1 MFIALTC
8 IVELV
13 QIAHYHTQVLSH
25 TNSWE
30 KLSSAASYLGIS
42 QAVMAVLVLLLSLS
56 IQRRPNVFREGTLVD
71 GEFSASFL
79 SRYSFQWSYSLLD
92 FARLKGRLDLED
104 LPLLHFSSC
113 SESLR
118 NHFQSVLVNYNLPLW
133 KTIFVA
139 HWPTFL
145 QQYTLSMLQS
155 VTQLAPQLAMYSLL
169 KVLEARRPQVSAGA
183 AGFLRAIALGLSI
196 IVSAWIETRSLWMM
210 WSRLVIP
217 IRSELSASI
226 FIKAMRRKDVK
237 GLPNEGSVL
246 TGMSNSRRSSV
257 SDQLSNHDT
266 ENDSYTDSSQY
277 LRLSTINLVG
287 VDTKRIIDFISASHL
302 IPSSIIKLIISLA
315 FLCTLIGWESV
326 LAGLAVFLIVTPLN
340 LYFSTLMNKVQ
351 SQIMRT
357 RDEKMAVIEEALQ
370 GIRQIKFVASEQQWL
385 EQIRR
390 KRNEELRW
398 QWQSFLLRTVLVGVW
413 ALGPIMIS
421 AVALTVYTRLQGSLS
436 PSVAFT
442 AIAVLGQIEGSLAI
456 IPKLIM
462 QMLEAA
468 ISATRI
474 ERYFEEQEVTRYTKV
489 ANTVAFAD
497 ASIAWPADLS
507 NAAFGFRL
515 RELSLSFPTDELS
528 IISGKTGSGK
538 SLLLAAII
546 GEAASLSG
554 VIRIPK
560 PGPERYHNNTHLQTW
575 IIPEAIAFVAQA
587 PWIEN
592 ATIKDNIL
600 FGLPCD
606 ERRYT
611 NTLSVCAL
619 IQDLDVLPDGDLTEV
634 GVGGIN
640 LSGGQKS
647 RISLARAIY
656 SRAGILILD
665 DILSSVDAHV
675 GLHLFE
681 HALCGELGKGR
692 TRILV
697 THHTDLCMPRA
708 SYHVELGNGR
718 TLRTWPGD
726 QGAKATF
733 SDFHTPGAGSVAME
747 SHRPCKS
754 TADQQQE
761 ALNIPQRIL
770 QLEERSAKPHDTK
783 YTTVEIQRKTDA
795 TKGKKF
801 VEDEERE
808 NGSVKFGTY
817 KGYLDAAGGLWIPIV
832 VVIAHVGYMASIT
845 SRVSPSRSRSLKYI
859 PLVDW
864 FSIRP
869 PSALA
874 YALLLPFRYSL
885 LTLNR
890 PGGSAFGLDRTL
902 MTTAVF

>member
-1 MFIALTC
+1 MLIALTC
-8 IVELV
+8 IVDLIQNTLYQTQLV
-13 QIAHYHTQVLSH
+13 SH
-25 TNSWE
+25 TNSW
-30 KLSSAASYLGIS
+30 KKSSTATSYLESSRAFI
-42 QAVMAVLVLLLSLS
+42 AVLVLLLSLS
-56 IQRRPNVFREGTLVD
+56 IQRRPSVFREGTLVD
-71 GEFSASFL
+71 GQFSASFL

-104 LPLLHFSSC
+104 LPLLHSSSC
-113 SESLR
+113 SEALR
-118 NHFQSVLVNYNLPLW
+118 NHFQSVLFNYDLPLW

-139 HWPTFL
+139 HWSTFL

-155 VTQLAPQLAMYSLL
+155 VTQVAPQLAMYSLL
-169 KVLEARRPQVSAGA
+169 KLLEARPPRVSAGA
-183 AGFLRAIALGLSI
+183 AGFLRAVALGSSI
-196 IVSAWIETRSLWMM
+196 IVSAWIETQCLWIM

-217 IRSELSASI
+217 IRSELSALI

-237 GLPNEGSVL
+237 GLTANGSVL
-246 TGMSNSRRSSV
+246 TGTSTSRRSSV
-257 SDQLSNHDT
+257 SGQLSIHESESSGLPDKDDW
-266 ENDSYTDSSQY
+266 NDLYTDSSQY
-277 LRLSTINLVG
+277 LRLSSINLVG
-287 VDTKRIIDFISASHL
+287 VDTKRITDFVSASHL
-302 IPSSIIKLIISLA
+302 IPSSIIKLIISTA
-315 FLCTLIGWESV
+315 FLFTLIGWESV
-326 LAGLAVFLIVTPLN
+326 MAGLAVFLIVTPLN

-385 EQIRR
+385 EQIRK

-398 QWQSFLLRTVLVGVW
+398 QWQSFLLKTALVGTW
-413 ALGPIMIS
+413 ALGPIMMS

-442 AIAVLGQIEGSLAI
+442 AIAVLGQVEGSLAV

-489 ANTVAFAD
+489 ANTVSFAN

-507 NAAFGFRL
+507 NAAFGFML
-515 RELSLSFPTDELS
+515 RGLSLSFPTNELS

-560 PGPERYHNNTHLQTW
+560 SRPGRCHNNTHLQTW
-575 IIPEAIAFVAQA
+575 IIPEAIAFVAQV

-606 ERRYT
+606 EGRYT
-611 NTLSVCAL
+611 TTLSVCAL
-619 IQDLDVLPDGDLTEV
+619 IQDLDILPDGDLTEV

-647 RISLARAIY
+647 RISLARALY

-665 DILSSVDAHV
+665 DVFSSVDAHV

-681 HALCGELGKGR
+681 HALYGELGKGR
-692 TRILV
+692 TRILA
-697 THHTDLCMPRA
+697 THHTDLCISRA
-708 SYHVELGNGR
+708 SYHVELGDGR
-718 TLRTWPGD
+718 TLRKCSGY
-726 QGAKATF
+726 QGAQADC
-733 SDFHTPGAGSVAME
+733 SGSHIDGAGSDAME
-747 SHRPCKS
+747 PHGPCQNPE
-754 TADQQQE
+754 DQQQN
-761 ALNIPQRIL
+761 ALNIPPKML
-770 QLEERSAKPHDTK
+770 QPEERSAKPHDAE
-783 YTTVEIQRKTDA
+783 YSTVEIQQKTDA
-795 TKGKKF
+795 MKGKKF

-817 KGYLDAAGGLWIPIV
+817 KGYLDAAGGLSIPII

-845 SRVSPSRSRSLKYI
+845 SRVSA
-859 PLVDW
+859 
-864 FSIRP
+864 SI
-869 PSALA
+869 S
-874 YALLLPFRYSL
+874 
-885 LTLNR
+885 
-890 PGGSAFGLDRTL
+890 
-902 MTTAVF
+902 

>member
-8 IVELV
+8 IVDLV
-13 QIAHYHTQVLSH
+13 QNALYQTQILSH

-30 KLSSAASYLGIS
+30 KFSSATSYLRIS
-42 QAVMAVLVLLLSLS
+42 QAFIAVLVVLLSLS

-71 GEFSASFL
+71 SQFSTSFL
-79 SRYSFQWSYSLLD
+79 GRYSFQWGYSLLD
-92 FARLKGRLDLED
+92 LARLKGRLDLED
-104 LPLLHFSSC
+104 LPVLQFSAC

-118 NHFQSVLVNYNLPLW
+118 HRFQSVLVNYDLPLW

-139 HWPTFL
+139 HWSTFL

-155 VTQLAPQLAMYSLL
+155 VTQVAPQFAMYSLL
-169 KVLEARRPQVSAGA
+169 KALEARRPQVSTGA
-183 AGFLRAIALGLSI
+183 PGFLGAIALGFSI
-196 IVSAWIETRSLWMM
+196 IVSAWIETQSLWMM

-217 IRSELSASI
+217 IRSEISALI
-226 FIKAMRRKDVK
+226 FIKAMRKKDVK
-237 GLPNEGSVL
+237 VLPTDGSVL
-246 TGMSNSRRSSV
+246 TGVSSNKRSSV
-257 SDQLSNHDT
+257 SGQRSNHEAEIQDL
-266 ENDSYTDSSQY
+266 YTDFSQH

-287 VDTKRIIDFISASHL
+287 VDTKRIIDFVSASHL
-302 IPSSIIKLIISLA
+302 IPSSILKLIISIA
-315 FLCTLIGWESV
+315 FLYALIGWESV
-326 LAGLAVFLIVTPLN
+326 MAGLAVFLIVTPFN
-340 LYFSTLMNKVQ
+340 VYFSRLTNKVQ

-398 QWQSFLLRTVLVGVW
+398 QWQSFLLRTVLVGIW

-442 AIAVLGQIEGSLAI
+442 AIAVLGQVEGSLAI
-456 IPKLIM
+456 IPKLIL

-474 ERYFEEQEVTRYTKV
+474 ELYFKKQEVTRYTKV
-489 ANTVAFAD
+489 ANTVSFAD
-497 ASIAWPADLS
+497 ASIAWPTELS
-507 NAAFGFRL
+507 NAAFGFML
-515 RELSLSFPTDELS
+515 RELNLSFPPTELS

-575 IIPEAIAFVAQA
+575 IIPEAIAFVAQV

-600 FGLPCD
+600 FGLPCN
-606 ERRYT
+606 EGRYT
-611 NTLSVCAL
+611 TTLSVCAL
-619 IQDLDVLPDGDLTEV
+619 IQDLDILPDGDLTDV

-665 DILSSVDAHV
+665 DIFSSVDAHV

-681 HALCGELGKGR
+681 YALCGELGKGR

-697 THHTDLCMPRA
+697 THHTDLCISRA

-718 TLRTWPGD
+718 TLRKWPGD
-726 QGAKATF
+726 QGTQGSF
-733 SDFHTPGAGSVAME
+733 SGSRTHGAGSAAME
-747 SHRPCKS
+747 SHILCKKPE
-754 TADQQQE
+754 DQQQK
-761 ALNIPQRIL
+761 ALELPQKPL
-770 QLEERSAKPHDTK
+770 KPEERSTEPHDTK
-783 YTTVEIQRKTDA
+783 YSSVEIHQKTVA

-808 NGSVKFGTY
+808 NGSVKFATY
-817 KGYLDAAGGLWIPIV
+817 KGYIDAAGGLWIPIL

-845 SRVSPSRSRSLKYI
+845 SRVSPSRSRSLKFT
-859 PLVDW
+859 PAHW
-864 FSIRP
+864 F
-869 PSALA
+869 
-874 YALLLPFRYSL
+874 
-885 LTLNR
+885 
-890 PGGSAFGLDRTL
+890 
-902 MTTAVF
+902 

>member
-1 MFIALTC
+1 MFIASTC
-8 IVELV
+8 IVDLV
-13 QIAHYHTQVLSH
+13 QTALYQTQVLSQ

-30 KLSSAASYLGIS
+30 KFPSATSYLGIS
-42 QAVMAVLVLLLSLS
+42 QAFIAASVLLLSLS

-71 GEFSASFL
+71 GQFSASFI

-118 NHFQSVLVNYNLPLW
+118 NHFESILVNYHLPLW

-139 HWPTFL
+139 HWSTFL
-145 QQYTLSMLQS
+145 QQYMLSMLQS

-183 AGFLRAIALGLSI
+183 AGFLRVIALGSSI
-196 IVSAWIETRSLWMM
+196 IVSAWIETQSLWIM

-217 IRSELSASI
+217 IRSELSALI

-237 GLPNEGSVL
+237 GLPTGGSVL
-246 TGMSNSRRSSV
+246 TSMSNSKRSSV
-257 SDQLSNHDT
+257 SSQLSNHDSEISGLT
-266 ENDSYTDSSQY
+266 GKDNRNDLYTDSSQY

-287 VDTKRIIDFISASHL
+287 VDTKRLIDFVSASHL
-302 IPSSIIKLIISLA
+302 IPSSILKLMISIA
-315 FLCTLIGWESV
+315 FLYTLIGWESL
-326 LAGLAVFLIVTPLN
+326 LAALAVFLILTPLN
-340 LYFSTLMNKVQ
+340 FYFSTLMNKVQ

-398 QWQSFLLRTVLVGVW
+398 QWQSFLLRTALVGIW
-413 ALGPIMIS
+413 ALGPIMMS
-421 AVALTVYTRLQGSLS
+421 AVALTVYTRLQGSLT

-456 IPKLIM
+456 IPKVIM

-474 ERYFEEQEVTRYTKV
+474 ERYFEEQEVTRHTKV
-489 ANTVAFAD
+489 ANIVSFAD
-497 ASIAWPADLS
+497 ASIAWPADLP
-507 NAAFGFRL
+507 NAAFGFML
-515 RELSLSFPTDELS
+515 RELSLSFPTNELS
-528 IISGKTGSGK
+528 IISGTTGSGK

-560 PGPERYHNNTHLQTW
+560 FGPERYHNNIHLQTW
-575 IIPEAIAFVAQA
+575 IIPEAIAFVAQV

-606 ERRYT
+606 EGRYT
-611 NTLSVCAL
+611 TTLSVCAL
-619 IQDLDVLPDGDLTEV
+619 IQDLDILRDGDLTDV

-665 DILSSVDAHV
+665 DIFSSVDAHV

-697 THHTDLCMPRA
+697 THHTDLCISRA
-708 SYHVELGNGR
+708 SYHVELGNGS
-718 TLRTWPGD
+718 TLRKWSGD
-726 QGAKATF
+726 QVAQANLSDSHTHGSGSAT
-733 SDFHTPGAGSVAME
+733 ME
-747 SHRPCKS
+747 SHRLYEDPE
-754 TADQQQE
+754 DQQQK
-761 ALNIPQRIL
+761 ALNTTQKKL
-770 QLEERSAKPHDTK
+770 QLEERSAKPPDTK
-783 YTTVEIQRKTDA
+783 YSTVEIQRKTDA

-817 KGYLDAAGGLWIPIV
+817 KGYLDAVGGLWISII

-845 SRVSPSRSRSLKYI
+845 SRVSPSRSRSLKFTS
-859 PLVDW
+859 LVDW
-864 FSIRP
+864 FLIRHS
-869 PSALA
+869 SALA
-874 YALLLPFRYSL
+874 YAL
-885 LTLNR
+885 
-890 PGGSAFGLDRTL
+890 AI
-902 MTTAVF
+902 AVSTFLADVK

>member
-1 MFIALTC
+1 MQVSIIIQCFAALLERAPPERYKLHMFIALTC
-8 IVELV
+8 IVGLV
-13 QIAHYHTQVLSH
+13 QNAHHQTQVLYH

-30 KLSSAASYLGIS
+30 KLSSATSYLGIS
-42 QAVMAVLVLLLSLS
+42 QAFIAVLVLLLSLS
-56 IQRRPNVFREGTLVD
+56 IQRRPQVFREGTLVD
-71 GEFSASFL
+71 GQFSASFL
-79 SRYSFQWSYSLLD
+79 SRYSFQWSYSLLG

-104 LPLLHFSSC
+104 LPLLQFSSC
-113 SESLR
+113 SESLQ
-118 NHFQSVLVNYNLPLW
+118 NHFQSVLVYYDLPLW

-139 HWPTFL
+139 HRSTFL

-155 VTQLAPQLAMYSLL
+155 VTQVAPQLAMYSLL
-169 KVLEARRPQVSAGA
+169 KVLETRRPQVSAGA
-183 AGFLRAIALGLSI
+183 AGFLRAIALGLSMI
-196 IVSAWIETRSLWMM
+196 LSAWIETQSLWMI
-210 WSRLVIP
+210 WSRLMIP
-217 IRSELSASI
+217 IRSGLSALI
-226 FIKAMRRKDVK
+226 FVKAMRRKDVK
-237 GLPNEGSVL
+237 GLPTDGSVL
-246 TGMSNSRRSSV
+246 TGMSDSRRSSA
-257 SDQLSNHDT
+257 SGKLSNHDI
-266 ENDSYTDSSQY
+266 ESSDSSQC
-277 LRLSTINLVG
+277 LQPSTINLVG
-287 VDTKRIIDFISASHL
+287 VDTKRIIDFVSASHL
-302 IPSSIIKLIISLA
+302 IPSSILKLIISTA
-315 FLCTLIGWESV
+315 FLYTLIGWESV

-390 KRNEELRW
+390 KRNEELKW
-398 QWQSFLLRTVLVGVW
+398 QWQSFLLRTVLVGIW

-456 IPKLIM
+456 IPKLIL

-474 ERYFEEQEVTRYTKV
+474 ERYFEEQEVSRYTKV
-489 ANTVAFAD
+489 ANTVSFAN
-497 ASIAWPADLS
+497 ASIAWPADPS
-507 NAAFGFRL
+507 NAAFGFML
-515 RELSLSFPTDELS
+515 RELSLSFPTNELS

-560 PGPERYHNNTHLQTW
+560 PGPERYHNNTHTQTW
-575 IIPEAIAFVAQA
+575 IIPEAIAFVAQV

-606 ERRYT
+606 EGRYT
-611 NTLSVCAL
+611 TTLSVCAL
-619 IQDLDVLPDGDLTEV
+619 IQDLDILPDGDLTDV

-656 SRAGILILD
+656 SKAGILILD
-665 DILSSVDAHV
+665 DIFSSVDAHV

-692 TRILV
+692 TRILA
-697 THHTDLCMPRA
+697 THHTDLCISRA

-718 TLRTWPGD
+718 TLRKWTGD
-726 QGAKATF
+726 QVAEANF
-733 SDFHTPGAGSVAME
+733 SDFHIHGAASVAIE
-747 SHRPCKS
+747 SHSLSKNPE
-754 TADQQQE
+754 DQQQK
-761 ALNIPQRIL
+761 ALDIPQKMLRL
-770 QLEERSAKPHDTK
+770 EEERSAKPRDTK
-783 YTTVEIQRKTDA
+783 YSTLKIQRKTDV

-817 KGYLDAAGGLWIPIV
+817 KGYLDAAGGLWIPII
-832 VVIAHVGYMASIT
+832 VVIAHVGYMAAIT
-845 SRVSPSRSRSLKYI
+845 SRVSPSRSRSPTSTY
-859 PLVDW
+859 LVGFIFD
-864 FSIRP
+864 
-869 PSALA
+869 
-874 YALLLPFRYSL
+874 
-885 LTLNR
+885 
-890 PGGSAFGLDRTL
+890 
-902 MTTAVF
+902 

>member
-1 MFIALTC
+1 MLIALTC
-8 IVELV
+8 IVAVV
-13 QIAHYHTQVLSH
+13 QNALYQTQIVSH
-25 TNSWE
+25 TNFWE
-30 KLSSAASYLGIS
+30 KSSTATSYLGVS
-42 QAVMAVLVLLLSLS
+42 QVLIAVLVLLLSLS
-56 IQRRPNVFREGTLVD
+56 IQRQSSIFKDGTLVD
-71 GEFSASFL
+71 GQFSASFL
-79 SRYSFQWSYSLLD
+79 SRFSFQWSYSLLD

-104 LPLLHFSSC
+104 LPLLHSSSC
-113 SESLR
+113 SEALR
-118 NHFQSVLVNYNLPLW
+118 NHFQSVLVNYDLPLW

-139 HWPTFL
+139 HWSTFL
-145 QQYTLSMLQS
+145 QQNTLSMLQS
-155 VTQLAPQLAMYSLL
+155 VTQVAPQFAMYSLL
-169 KVLEARRPQVSAGA
+169 KVLESRRPQVSTGA
-183 AGFLRAIALGLSI
+183 AGFFMAIALGSSM
-196 IVSAWIETRSLWMM
+196 IVSAWLETQSLWMM

-217 IRSELSASI
+217 IRSELAALI
-226 FIKAMRRKDVK
+226 FIKAMRREDVK
-237 GLPNEGSVL
+237 GLPTNGSVL

-257 SDQLSNHDT
+257 SSQLSNHESEISGLADKGNW
-266 ENDSYTDSSQY
+266 NDLYTDSSQY
-277 LRLSTINLVG
+277 LRLSSINLVG
-287 VDTKRIIDFISASHL
+287 VDTKRITDFVSASHL
-302 IPSSIIKLIISLA
+302 IPSSIIKLIISIA
-315 FLCTLIGWESV
+315 FLFTLIGWESV

-340 LYFSTLMNKVQ
+340 LYFSTMMNKVQ

-398 QWQSFLLRTVLVGVW
+398 QWQSFLLRTVLVGIW
-413 ALGPIMIS
+413 ALGPIMMS
-421 AVALTVYTRLQGSLS
+421 AVALTIYTRLQGSLS

-442 AIAVLGQIEGSLAI
+442 AIVVLGQVEGALAI

-489 ANTVAFAD
+489 ANTVSFAD

-507 NAAFGFRL
+507 NATFGFML
-515 RELSLSFPTDELS
+515 RELSLSFPTNELS

-575 IIPEAIAFVAQA
+575 IIPEVIAFVAQV

-606 ERRYT
+606 EGRYT
-611 NTLSVCAL
+611 TTLSVCAL
-619 IQDLDVLPDGDLTEV
+619 IQDLDILPDGDLTEV

-665 DILSSVDAHV
+665 DVFSSVDAHV

-692 TRILV
+692 TRILA
-697 THHTDLCMPRA
+697 THHTDLCISRA
-708 SYHVELGNGR
+708 TYHVELENGR
-718 TLRTWPGD
+718 AFCKWPGD
-726 QGAKATF
+726 EGPHADLLD
-733 SDFHTPGAGSVAME
+733 SHTHGAGSAAME
-747 SHRPCKS
+747 PHRLCKS
-754 TADQQQE
+754 PEYQQQK
-761 ALNIPQRIL
+761 ALKATPKML
-770 QLEERSAKPHDTK
+770 QLEETSAEPHDTK
-783 YTTVEIQRKTDA
+783 YSTIEIQRNTDA

-808 NGSVKFGTY
+808 NGSVQFGTY
-817 KGYLDAAGGLWIPIV
+817 KGYLDAAGGLWIPIII
-832 VVIAHVGYMASIT
+832 VIAHVGYTASIT
-845 SRVSPSRSRSLKYI
+845 SRVSPSRY
-859 PLVDW
+859 
-864 FSIRP
+864 
-869 PSALA
+869 
-874 YALLLPFRYSL
+874 
-885 LTLNR
+885 
-890 PGGSAFGLDRTL
+890 
-902 MTTAVF
+902 

>member
-1 MFIALTC
+1 M
-8 IVELV
+8 
-13 QIAHYHTQVLSH
+13 
-25 TNSWE
+25 
-30 KLSSAASYLGIS
+30 LG
-42 QAVMAVLVLLLSLS
+42 
-56 IQRRPNVFREGTLVD
+56 
-71 GEFSASFL
+71 
-79 SRYSFQWSYSLLD
+79 

-104 LPLLHFSSC
+104 LPLLQFSSC
-113 SESLR
+113 SESLQ
-118 NHFQSVLVNYNLPLW
+118 NHFQSVLVNYDLPLW

-139 HWPTFL
+139 HRSTFL
-145 QQYTLSMLQS
+145 HQYTLSMLQS
-155 VTQLAPQLAMYSLL
+155 VAQVAPQLAMYSLL
-169 KVLEARRPQVSAGA
+169 KVLETRRPQVSAGA
-183 AGFLRAIALGLSI
+183 AGFPRAIALGSSMI
-196 IVSAWIETRSLWMM
+196 MSAWIETQSLWMI
-210 WSRLVIP
+210 WSRLMIP
-217 IRSELSASI
+217 IRSELSALI
-226 FIKAMRRKDVK
+226 FVKAMRRKDVK
-237 GLPNEGSVL
+237 GLPTDGSVL
-246 TGMSNSRRSSV
+246 TGMSDSRRSSA
-257 SDQLSNHDT
+257 SGKLSNHDI
-266 ENDSYTDSSQY
+266 EISDSSQC
-277 LRLSTINLVG
+277 LQPSTINLVG
-287 VDTKRIIDFISASHL
+287 VDTKRIIDFVSASHL
-302 IPSSIIKLIISLA
+302 IPSSILKLIISTAL
-315 FLCTLIGWESV
+315 LYTLIGWESV

-390 KRNEELRW
+390 KRNEELKW
-398 QWQSFLLRTVLVGVW
+398 QWQSFLLRTVLVGIW

-456 IPKLIM
+456 IPKLIL

-474 ERYFEEQEVTRYTKV
+474 ERYLEEQEVSRYTKV
-489 ANTVAFAD
+489 ANTVSFAD
-497 ASIAWPADLS
+497 ASIAWSADIS
-507 NAAFGFRL
+507 NAALGFML
-515 RELSLSFPTDELS
+515 RELSLSFPTNELS

-546 GEAASLSG
+546 GEAESLSG

-560 PGPERYHNNTHLQTW
+560 PGPERYHNSTHTQTW
-575 IIPEAIAFVAQA
+575 IIPEAIAFVAQV

-606 ERRYT
+606 ESRYT
-611 NTLSVCAL
+611 TTLSVCAL
-619 IQDLDVLPDGDLTEV
+619 IQDLDILPDGDFTDV

-665 DILSSVDAHV
+665 DVFSSVDAHV

-697 THHTDLCMPRA
+697 THHTDLCISRA

-718 TLRTWPGD
+718 TLRKWPGD
-726 QGAKATF
+726 QGAEANF
-733 SDFHTPGAGSVAME
+733 SDFHTHGAASVATE
-747 SHRPCKS
+747 SHSLSQNPE
-754 TADQQQE
+754 DQQQK
-761 ALNIPQRIL
+761 ALNIPQRML
-770 QLEERSAKPHDTK
+770 QLEDRSAKPRDTK
-783 YTTVEIQRKTDA
+783 YSTSKIQRKTDA

-808 NGSVKFGTY
+808 TGSVKFGTY
-817 KGYLDAAGGLWIPIV
+817 RGYLDAAGGLWIPII
-832 VVIAHVGYMASIT
+832 VVIAHVGYMAAIT
-845 SRVSPSRSRSLKYI
+845 SRVSPDL
-859 PLVDW
+859 
-864 FSIRP
+864 
-869 PSALA
+869 
-874 YALLLPFRYSL
+874 
-885 LTLNR
+885 
-890 PGGSAFGLDRTL
+890 
-902 MTTAVF
+902 

>member
-8 IVELV
+8 IVDLV
-13 QIAHYHTQVLSH
+13 LVPNTLYQTQVLYH
-25 TNSWE
+25 INSWE
-30 KLSSAASYLGIS
+30 KLSSATSYLGIS
-42 QAVMAVLVLLLSLS
+42 QAFIAVLVILLSLS

-71 GEFSASFL
+71 GQFSASFL
-79 SRYSFQWSYSLLD
+79 SRYSFQWGYSLLD

-104 LPLLHFSSC
+104 LPLLHSSSC

-118 NHFQSVLVNYNLPLW
+118 NHFQSVLVNYDLPLW
-133 KTIFVA
+133 KTIFVV
-139 HWPTFL
+139 HWSAFL

-155 VTQLAPQLAMYSLL
+155 VTQVAPQLAMYSLL
-169 KVLEARRPQVSAGA
+169 KVLEAQRPQVSAGA
-183 AGFLRAIALGLSI
+183 AGFLRAIALGSSI
-196 IVSAWIETRSLWMM
+196 MVSVWIETQSLWMM

-217 IRSELSASI
+217 IRSELSALI
-226 FIKAMRRKDVK
+226 FIKAIRRNDVK
-237 GLPNEGSVL
+237 GLPTNGSVL
-246 TGMSNSRRSSV
+246 TGMSSSRRSSV
-257 SDQLSNHDT
+257 SGQLSNHDSAIS
-266 ENDSYTDSSQY
+266 DLYPDASQS

-287 VDTKRIIDFISASHL
+287 VDTKRITDFVSASHL
-302 IPSSIIKLIISLA
+302 IPSSMLKLIVSIA
-315 FLCTLIGWESV
+315 FLYTLIGWESV
-326 LAGLAVFLIVTPLN
+326 LAGFAVFLIVTPLN
-340 LYFSTLMNKVQ
+340 LYFSTLMKVQ
-351 SQIMRT
+351 SQIMRA

-385 EQIRR
+385 ESIRR

-398 QWQSFLLRTVLVGVW
+398 QWQSFLLRTVLVGIW

-468 ISATRI
+468 TSATRI
-474 ERYFEEQEVTRYTKV
+474 ERYFEEQEMTCYTKV
-489 ANTVAFAD
+489 ANTVSFAD

-507 NAAFGFRL
+507 NAAFGFML
-515 RELSLSFPTDELS
+515 RELSLSFPTNELS
-528 IISGKTGSGK
+528 MISGKTGSGK
-538 SLLLAAII
+538 SLLLAAIL

-560 PGPERYHNNTHLQTW
+560 PGPERYHTNTHLQTW
-575 IIPEAIAFVAQA
+575 IIPEAIAFVAQV

-606 ERRYT
+606 EGRYT
-611 NTLSVCAL
+611 TTLSVCAL
-619 IQDLDVLPDGDLTEV
+619 IPDLDILPDGDLTDV

-647 RISLARAIY
+647 RISFARAIY

-665 DILSSVDAHV
+665 DIFSSVDAHV

-697 THHTDLCMPRA
+697 THHTDLCISKA

-718 TLRTWPGD
+718 TLRKWPGD
-726 QGAKATF
+726 QEAQANF
-733 SDFHTPGAGSVAME
+733 SDSHTHAHTHGAGSALME
-747 SHRPCKS
+747 SHRLCKNTEDS
-754 TADQQQE
+754 QQK
-761 ALNIPQRIL
+761 ALNIPQKML
-770 QLEERSAKPHDTK
+770 QFEESSAKPHDAK
-783 YTTVEIQRKTDA
+783 YSTVENQRKTDA

-817 KGYLDAAGGLWIPIV
+817 KGYLDAAGGLWIPII
-832 VVIAHVGYMASIT
+832 VVIAHVGYMASLT
-845 SRVSPSRSRSLKYI
+845 SRVSPSRSRSLKSTA
-859 PLVDW
+859 LVDW
-864 FSIRP
+864 FSIRH

-874 YALLLPFRYSL
+874 YAL
-885 LTLNR
+885 
-890 PGGSAFGLDRTL
+890 AI
-902 MTTAVF
+902 AVSTFLADVK

>member
-1 MFIALTC
+1 MIIQCFGALLERAPLERYKLYMLIALTC
-8 IVELV
+8 IVDLV
-13 QIAHYHTQVLSH
+13 QIALYQTQVLSH
-25 TNSWE
+25 INSRDNF
-30 KLSSAASYLGIS
+30 SSATSSLGVF
-42 QAVMAVLVLLLSLS
+42 QALIAVLVLLLSLS
-56 IQRRPNVFREGTLVD
+56 IQRRPSVFREGTLVD
-71 GEFSASFL
+71 GQFSASFL

-118 NHFQSVLVNYNLPLW
+118 NHFQSVVVNYDLPLW

-139 HWPTFL
+139 HWSTFL

-155 VTQLAPQLAMYSLL
+155 VTQVGPQLAMYSLL
-169 KVLEARRPQVSAGA
+169 RILEARPPRGSAGA
-183 AGFLRAIALGLSI
+183 AGFLRAIALGSSM
-196 IVSAWIETRSLWMM
+196 IVSAWIETHCLWIM

-217 IRSELSASI
+217 IRSELSALI

-237 GLPNEGSVL
+237 GLPTNGSVL

-257 SDQLSNHDT
+257 SGQLSSHESEVSGLADKDNW
-266 ENDSYTDSSQY
+266 NDLYTDSSQY
-277 LRLSTINLVG
+277 LRLSSINLVG
-287 VDTKRIIDFISASHL
+287 VDTKRITDFVSASHL
-302 IPSSIIKLIISLA
+302 IPSSIVKLVISVA
-315 FLCTLIGWESV
+315 FLYTLIGWESV

-340 LYFSTLMNKVQ
+340 LYFSTLMIKVQ

-357 RDEKMAVIEEALQ
+357 RDEKLAVIEEALQ

-385 EQIRR
+385 ERIRR

-398 QWQSFLLRTVLVGVW
+398 QWQSFLLRTVLVGIW
-413 ALGPIMIS
+413 ELGPIMMS

-442 AIAVLGQIEGSLAI
+442 AIAVLGQVQGSLAI

-489 ANTVAFAD
+489 ANSVSFTD

-507 NAAFGFRL
+507 NAVIGFTL
-515 RELSLSFPTDELS
+515 RELSLSFPANELS

-554 VIRIPK
+554 VIRIPI
-560 PGPERYHNNTHLQTW
+560 PGPERYHNSTHLQTW
-575 IIPEAIAFVAQA
+575 VIPEAIAFVAQV

-606 ERRYT
+606 EGRYT
-611 NTLSVCAL
+611 TTLSVCAL

-640 LSGGQKS
+640 LSGGQKA

-665 DILSSVDAHV
+665 DVFSSVDAHV
-675 GLHLFE
+675 GLHLYE
-681 HALCGELGKGR
+681 RALCGELGKGR
-692 TRILV
+692 TRILA
-697 THHTDLCMPRA
+697 THHTDLCISRA
-708 SYHVELGNGR
+708 SYHIELGNGR
-718 TLRTWPGD
+718 TLRKWPGD
-726 QGAKATF
+726 QEAQADF
-733 SDFHTPGAGSVAME
+733 SDSHTHGAGSAATE
-747 SHRPCKS
+747 SHKLCQYS
-754 TADQQQE
+754 EEQQQK
-761 ALNIPQRIL
+761 ARNIPQNIL
-770 QLEERSAKPHDTK
+770 QVEERSAKPHDAK
-783 YTTVEIQRKTDA
+783 CSTVEIQLKTDA

-817 KGYLDAAGGLWIPIV
+817 KGYLDAAGGLWIPII
-832 VVIAHVGYMASIT
+832 VVIAHIGYMASIT
-845 SRVSPSRSRSLKYI
+845 SRVSPSRSGSLESTSS
-859 PLVDW
+859 VDW
-864 FSIRP
+864 LF
-869 PSALA
+869 
-874 YALLLPFRYSL
+874 Y
-885 LTLNR
+885 
-890 PGGSAFGLDRTL
+890 
-902 MTTAVF
+902 